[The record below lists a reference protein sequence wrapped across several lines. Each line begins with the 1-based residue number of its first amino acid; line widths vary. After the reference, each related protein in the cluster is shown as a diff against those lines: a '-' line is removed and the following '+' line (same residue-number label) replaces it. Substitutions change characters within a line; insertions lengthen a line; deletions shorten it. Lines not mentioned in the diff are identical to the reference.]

1 MVRVVVTERGSD
13 VARVQL
19 YLKYARGSPDFRFM
33 RPAGRFDSIPALRLQ
48 TYVDLM
54 AQVRPGNEASL
65 PASAPDCVIDTG
77 SHLSIIP
84 QYVWGQFK
92 PGVIAP
98 LPFAPAMPQSR
109 RSVTVGGGR
118 YPYDLGELAIRLR
131 DSAGRTLDV
140 RIVAQLTRDGGA
152 LTIPMTLGLRGGAI
166 DGRVLRS
173 DPDPAASFGQA
184 WWLEDP

>member
-1 MVRVVVTERGSD
+1 M
-13 VARVQL
+13 ARIRL
-19 YLKYARGSPDFRFM
+19 YLKYAPGNPDFRFV
-33 RPAGRFDSIPALRLQ
+33 RTDGKHGSIPALRLQ

-54 AQVRPGNEASL
+54 TLIQPGAGASL
-65 PASAPDCVIDTG
+65 TASAPDCVIDTG

-92 PGVIAP
+92 PGVVTP
-98 LPFAPAMPQSR
+98 LPFDPAMPLQR

-118 YPYDLGELAIRLR
+118 FPYDLGELIIQLR
-131 DSAGRTLDV
+131 DLDRRTLDV

-166 DGRVLRS
+166 DGRRLRAE
-173 DPDPAASFGQA
+173 PDPAASFGQS